1 MVTIEITTTSTTEY
15 DGDFEWIIT
24 DLLNGQF
31 RVEVAHH
38 GVWFAEGIA
47 PSYTRAQ
54 YTAGLFIGQ
63 HMRAEAM
70 AAAL

>member
-24 DLLNGQF
+24 DLLDGRF

-38 GVWFAEGIA
+38 GVWFGKAIA
-47 PSYTRAQ
+47 TSYTHAQ
-54 YTAGLFIGQ
+54 RTAGFFMGQ
-63 HMRAEAM
+63 HMRAEEM
-70 AAAL
+70 AAGR